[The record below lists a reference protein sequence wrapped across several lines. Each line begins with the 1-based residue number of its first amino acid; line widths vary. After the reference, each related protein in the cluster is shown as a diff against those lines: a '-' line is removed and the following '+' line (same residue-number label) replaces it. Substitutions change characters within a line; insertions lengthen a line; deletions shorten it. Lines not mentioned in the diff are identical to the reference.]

1 MTFAGSWG
9 LGGAS
14 AESGRIMEQ
23 AAEFTF
29 VPLPPIDEPATFAAS
44 GGSPLGPLAGLAGK
58 WRGRGFNV
66 IWRPR
71 PQKKAI
77 RGPVTIDNHFLELN
91 LTDEQLDFSVLRGQI
106 PNRGL
111 LQPDIP
117 LHGLSYLQQIS
128 DANLNKG
135 QHFEPG
141 LWVLVPQTTHPE
153 EPPTVARLASIPHGT
168 TILAQGTA
176 HTADGPPTIPD
187 VSIKPFPNNLNHPP
201 LPPTSSGSQSQ
212 T

>member
-1 MTFAGSWG
+1 
-9 LGGAS
+9 
-14 AESGRIMEQ
+14 MEP

-29 VPLPPIDEPATFAAS
+29 EPIPPIDEPAIFAAS
-44 GGSPLGPLAGLAGK
+44 GGSPLGPLAGLVGK

-71 PQKKAI
+71 PQKEAI

-91 LTDEQLDFSVLRGQI
+91 LTDEELNFSVLRGQI

-128 DANLNKG
+128 DANLHKG

-141 LWVLVPQTTHPE
+141 LWVLIPQTTHPQ
-153 EPPTVARLASIPHGT
+153 EPPTVARLGSIPHGT
-168 TILAQGTA
+168 TILAQ
-176 HTADGPPTIPD
+176 
-187 VSIKPFPNNLNHPP
+187 
-201 LPPTSSGSQSQ
+201 
-212 T
+212 